1 MSQAV
6 VVGKPIDRVDGRPK
20 VTGAAR
26 YSTEPPAVGLAYGV
40 IVQST
45 AARGTIK
52 SIDVES
58 ATKLPGVLA
67 VLTHANAP
75 AIKPPTPNFVTGGI
89 FAEGRLPLADANIVH
104 AGQHVA
110 VVVARTLEQAQFAAR
125 MLRVEY
131 DAQKPVISIDDP
143 AAKTIEPPQMFGD
156 ALQETRGDVATALAN
171 PAAVTVEAT
180 YTTPAEVHNPMEPGA
195 TTAVWEQEK
204 LTVYDSTQWV
214 SGTQAVLAEAFGI
227 PRSNVRVICPFVGGG
242 FGCKGFI
249 WPHTLLAAMAAKLA
263 GTPVKLVLSRQQM
276 FSSCG
281 HRPPTRQ
288 QVTLAADT
296 GGKLAAIRH
305 IVHTRSNELSTF
317 VETCA
322 MGTSR
327 LTYAAPAVEF
337 RHRVTNVNVA
347 QPTFMRAPGEASG
360 SFALESA
367 IDELAHKLKVDPV
380 ELRLSNLPKEKNPH
394 SGLPWSSYHADECLR
409 TAAEKFGWAKRN
421 PTPGSMRDGRYRV
434 GYGVAMA
441 SFPGIKFGGACRIR
455 LFADGNALVSTSAHD
470 LGTGAY
476 TVFTQ
481 IAADELGLPPDKV
494 KVELGDSSL
503 PMGPLAGGSNSTATV
518 SHMIHNAAEDLRK
531 KLAVMAIADAQSA
544 LKGSKPQDV
553 RVEGQFVVSSDG
565 SKRQAV
571 GELIGRS
578 GKPAVEADGMVMP
591 GREEYAFHSFGAQF
605 VEVAIDGLNPRVVVR
620 RVVSMFDAGRIVNP
634 KTARSQLAGG
644 IVWGIGM
651 ALTEEAH
658 WDERTGRCVNDNL
671 ADYAVAVNA
680 DMPPVLEVLW
690 TDKPDPHLNPLGVR
704 GIGEIGITGVAAA
717 IANAVYHAT
726 GKRVR
731 DLPITPDKLL

>member
-1 MSQAV
+1 MAQA
-6 VVGKPIDRVDGRPK
+6 VVGKPIDRVDGRLK

-26 YSTEPPAVGLAYGV
+26 YSTEPPAAGLTHGV

-45 AARGTIK
+45 VARGEIK
-52 SIDVES
+52 SIDVDS
-58 ATKLPGVLA
+58 AMKLPGVIA
-67 VLTHANAP
+67 VVTHANAP
-75 AIKPPTPNFVTGGI
+75 PIKPPTPNFATGGI
-89 FAEGRLPLADANIVH
+89 FAEGRLPLVDAKVLH
-104 AGQHVA
+104 AGQHIA

-125 MLRVEY
+125 MLKVEY
-131 DAQKPVISIDDP
+131 ESQTPVLSMDDP
-143 AAKTIEPPQMFGD
+143 AAKTVEPPQMFGD
-156 ALQETRGDVATALAN
+156 ALQETRGDVQAALAN
-171 PAAVTVEAT
+171 PGAVTVEAT
-180 YTTPAEVHNPMEPGA
+180 YTTPAEVHNPMEPSG
-195 TTAVWEQEK
+195 TTAVWEQDK

-227 PRSNVRVICPFVGGG
+227 PRSNVRVICPFIGGG

-249 WPHTLLAAMAAKLA
+249 WPHTLLAAMAAKAA
-263 GTPVKLVLSRQQM
+263 GSPVKLVLTRQQM

-288 QVTLAADT
+288 TMTLAADSN
-296 GGKLAAIRH
+296 GKLSAIRH
-305 IVHTRSNELSTF
+305 IVHTRANEISMF

-322 MGTSR
+322 VGTSR
-327 LTYAAPAVEF
+327 ITYAAPAVEF
-337 RHRVTNVNVA
+337 KHRVTHVNIA

-360 SFALESA
+360 TFALESA
-367 IDELAHKLKVDPV
+367 IDELAYKLNADPV
-380 ELRLSNLPKEKNPH
+380 ELRLRNLPKGKNPH
-394 SGLPWSSYHADECLR
+394 NGLPWSSYHADECLR
-409 TAAEKFGWAKRN
+409 TAADKFGWARRDPK
-421 PTPGSMRDGRYRV
+421 PGSMRDGRYRV
-434 GYGVAMA
+434 GYGVALA

-455 LFADGNALVSTSAHD
+455 LFAEGNALVSTSAHD

-481 IAADELGLPPDKV
+481 IAADELGLPTEKV
-494 KVELGDSSL
+494 KVELGDSNL

-531 KLAVMAIADAQSA
+531 KLAVMAITDAQSPLNG
-544 LKGSKPQDV
+544 LKVEGV
-553 RVEGQFVVSSDG
+553 RVEGQFVVSADG
-565 SKRQAV
+565 SNRVAV

-578 GKPAVEADGMVMP
+578 GKPAVEANGMTMP
-591 GREEYAFHSFGAQF
+591 GPENFAFHSFGAQF
-605 VEVAIDGLNPRVVVR
+605 VEVAIDELNPRVVVR

-634 KTARSQLAGG
+634 KTAWSQLAGG

-658 WDERTGRCVNDNL
+658 WDDRTGRCVNDNF
-671 ADYAVAVNA
+671 ADYAIAVNA
-680 DMPPVLEVLW
+680 DMPPTLEVMW

-731 DLPITPDKLL
+731 ELPITPEKLL

>member
-1 MSQAV
+1 MAQA
-6 VVGKPIDRVDGRPK
+6 VVGKPIDRVDGRLK

-26 YSTEPPAVGLAYGV
+26 YSTEPPAAGLTHGV
-40 IVQST
+40 IVQSSI
-45 AARGTIK
+45 ARGEIK
-52 SIDVES
+52 AIDVDS
-58 ATKLPGVLA
+58 AMKLPGVIA
-67 VLTHANAP
+67 VITHANAP
-75 AIKPPTPNFVTGGI
+75 PMKPPTPNFATGGI
-89 FAEGRLPLADANIVH
+89 FAEGRLPLADAKVLH
-104 AGQHVA
+104 AGQHIA

-125 MLRVEY
+125 MLKVEY
-131 DAQKPVISIDDP
+131 DGQTPVLSIDDP
-143 AAKTIEPPQMFGD
+143 AARTVEPPQMFGD
-156 ALQETRGDVATALAN
+156 PLQETRGDVQAALAN

-180 YTTPAEVHNPMEPGA
+180 YTTPAEVHNPMEPSGA
-195 TTAVWEQEK
+195 TAVWEQDK

-249 WPHTLLAAMAAKLA
+249 WPHTLLAAMAAKAA
-263 GTPVKLVLSRQQM
+263 GAPVKLVLTRQQM

-288 QVTLAADT
+288 TLTLAADSN
-296 GGKLAAIRH
+296 GRLAAVRH
-305 IVHTRSNELSTF
+305 IVHTRANDISMF

-322 MGTSR
+322 LGTSR
-327 LTYAAPAVEF
+327 MTYAAPAVEF
-337 RHRVTNVNVA
+337 RHRVTNVNIA

-360 SFALESA
+360 TFALESA
-367 IDELAHKLKVDPV
+367 IDELAYKLNLDPV
-380 ELRLSNLPKEKNPH
+380 ELRLRNLPKEKNPH
-394 SGLPWSSYHADECLR
+394 NGLPWSTYHADECLR
-409 TAAEKFGWAKRN
+409 TAAEKFGWARRDPK
-421 PTPGSMRDGRYRV
+421 PGSMRDGRLRI

-455 LFADGNALVSTSAHD
+455 LFAEGNALVSTSAHD

-481 IAADELGLPPDKV
+481 IAADELGLPAEKV
-494 KVELGDSSL
+494 KVELGDSNL

-518 SHMIHNAAEDLRK
+518 SHMIHNAAAELRK
-531 KLAVMAIADAQSA
+531 RLAVMAISDDQSP
-544 LKGSKPQDV
+544 LKGLKIEEV
-553 RVEGQFVVSSDG
+553 RVDGPLITSADG
-565 SKRQAV
+565 SKRVAV
-571 GELIGRS
+571 AELIARS
-578 GKPAVEADGMVMP
+578 GKPAVEANGMIMP
-591 GREEYAFHSFGAQF
+591 GPENFAFHSFGAQF
-605 VEVAIDGLNPRVVVR
+605 VEVAIDDLNPRVVVR

-634 KTARSQLAGG
+634 KTAWSQLAGG

-658 WDERTGRCVNDNL
+658 WDDRTGRCVNDNF
-671 ADYAVAVNA
+671 ADYAIAVNA
-680 DMPPVLEVLW
+680 DMPPTLDVSW

-717 IANAVYHAT
+717 VANAVYHAT